1 MKRYQ
6 AVAAADGGL
15 PRGWL
20 AYDDGRALTR
30 FASPLGRAFATR
42 ASLARYLRALPE
54 IPAPVA
60 VGDAPVPRGRPRA
73 AELAVG
79 GRVESRWRGGD
90 FYFSGTVVAIQRW
103 AGAGRAAHV
112 ATTALDA
119 TFTTVDVDYDDGE
132 EERELPLSIVRP
144 PRVLDARPD
153 LGVYGGIPAGQA
165 ELSRPVTDGVS
176 HNWPDVAFHRGSE
189 KWLATLRYR
198 EGAGLKNDFVGLYD
212 TELEAARMRDARLR
226 ALGVYS
232 DAHLQHSRYGHRT
245 FRDVA
250 AVAERHARAP
260 LVARFRV
267 DAGGDVA
274 AVANLETVGAA
285 RREAKLDAMALGK
298 RAVEIASKQRRRD
311 DRNAA
316 RAKQPRAA
324 PPAARRRSRPPGAR
338 ARRAPPPGPTRALLG
353 EEDDFGIEGFAE
365 PRPDPPPRRKRKRSR
380 SPPRR
385 RPSRAAG
392 GPPPAA
398 PSAAPRGPKPRELVK
413 EVSRSDDEGL
423 GGLPADDG
431 ALDWVCCD
439 ACAKWRKVPRR
450 VFDALAKDAR
460 WTCADNEDAAR
471 DTCAAPEEAWT
482 EPAHAWVCCDA
493 CGKWRKIPQA
503 AFAALDAARPWYCRE
518 NVDAA
523 RASCLIPEDDWDHPS
538 DDGSDDA
545 SSALRVSPATATPGA
560 TTPASLSR
568 VGSSAALPTLLAVAE
583 RAAPAPPA
591 PPPPRPLGRAAPAP
605 AGVMKMLRDFRDGAE
620 APAVAPAAD
629 GAPAAGGAP
638 AAAVA
643 WRTHYDDEGT
653 PYYHDPASGETLWA
667 PPPGM
672 APAPPGPPAPDARRP
687 ADERAPPPASINELH
702 EIVAQLAAEDQAL
715 VKGWAT
721 DLQRQ
726 QVRMDRDAV
735 LAACARLVGD
745 DAWRAA
751 CAAASAARRP
761 PS

>member
-1 MKRYQ
+1 LADFCERVWSTSFDDAHVEVGLKIWVPRRLFADIAQVKAHVAERKNPAALADHGTMKRYQ

-73 AELAVG
+73 PELAVG

-165 ELSRPVTDGVS
+165 ELSRPVADGVS

-267 DAGGDVA
+267 DAGGGVA

-298 RAVEIASKQRRRD
+298 RAAVWK
-311 DRNAA
+311 
-316 RAKQPRAA
+316 
-324 PPAARRRSRPPGAR
+324 
-338 ARRAPPPGPTRALLG
+338 PTT
-353 EEDDFGIEGFAE
+353 
-365 PRPDPPPRRKRKRSR
+365 
-380 SPPRR
+380 
-385 RPSRAAG
+385 
-392 GPPPAA
+392 
-398 PSAAPRGPKPRELVK
+398 
-413 EVSRSDDEGL
+413 GL
-423 GGLPADDG
+423 GG
-431 ALDWVCCD
+431 
-439 ACAKWRKVPRR
+439 
-450 VFDALAKDAR
+450 
-460 WTCADNEDAAR
+460 
-471 DTCAAPEEAWT
+471 
-482 EPAHAWVCCDA
+482 
-493 CGKWRKIPQA
+493 
-503 AFAALDAARPWYCRE
+503 
-518 NVDAA
+518 
-523 RASCLIPEDDWDHPS
+523 
-538 DDGSDDA
+538 
-545 SSALRVSPATATPGA
+545 
-560 TTPASLSR
+560 
-568 VGSSAALPTLLAVAE
+568 
-583 RAAPAPPA
+583 
-591 PPPPRPLGRAAPAP
+591 
-605 AGVMKMLRDFRDGAE
+605 
-620 APAVAPAAD
+620 
-629 GAPAAGGAP
+629 
-638 AAAVA
+638 
-643 WRTHYDDEGT
+643 
-653 PYYHDPASGETLWA
+653 
-667 PPPGM
+667 
-672 APAPPGPPAPDARRP
+672 PD
-687 ADERAPPPASINELH
+687 
-702 EIVAQLAAEDQAL
+702 Q
-715 VKGWAT
+715 T
-721 DLQRQ
+721 
-726 QVRMDRDAV
+726 
-735 LAACARLVGD
+735 
-745 DAWRAA
+745 
-751 CAAASAARRP
+751 
-761 PS
+761 

>member
-298 RAVEIASKQRRRD
+298 RAAVWK
-311 DRNAA
+311 
-316 RAKQPRAA
+316 
-324 PPAARRRSRPPGAR
+324 
-338 ARRAPPPGPTRALLG
+338 PTT
-353 EEDDFGIEGFAE
+353 
-365 PRPDPPPRRKRKRSR
+365 
-380 SPPRR
+380 
-385 RPSRAAG
+385 
-392 GPPPAA
+392 
-398 PSAAPRGPKPRELVK
+398 
-413 EVSRSDDEGL
+413 GL
-423 GGLPADDG
+423 GG
-431 ALDWVCCD
+431 
-439 ACAKWRKVPRR
+439 
-450 VFDALAKDAR
+450 
-460 WTCADNEDAAR
+460 
-471 DTCAAPEEAWT
+471 
-482 EPAHAWVCCDA
+482 
-493 CGKWRKIPQA
+493 
-503 AFAALDAARPWYCRE
+503 
-518 NVDAA
+518 
-523 RASCLIPEDDWDHPS
+523 
-538 DDGSDDA
+538 
-545 SSALRVSPATATPGA
+545 
-560 TTPASLSR
+560 
-568 VGSSAALPTLLAVAE
+568 
-583 RAAPAPPA
+583 
-591 PPPPRPLGRAAPAP
+591 
-605 AGVMKMLRDFRDGAE
+605 
-620 APAVAPAAD
+620 
-629 GAPAAGGAP
+629 
-638 AAAVA
+638 
-643 WRTHYDDEGT
+643 
-653 PYYHDPASGETLWA
+653 
-667 PPPGM
+667 
-672 APAPPGPPAPDARRP
+672 PD
-687 ADERAPPPASINELH
+687 
-702 EIVAQLAAEDQAL
+702 Q
-715 VKGWAT
+715 T
-721 DLQRQ
+721 
-726 QVRMDRDAV
+726 
-735 LAACARLVGD
+735 
-745 DAWRAA
+745 
-751 CAAASAARRP
+751 
-761 PS
+761 